1 MHSLEGRAR
10 ALEKRI
16 RDAEDAQWQRTDPE
30 ALARAAQFADRA
42 AQLEDQAAKAAERGK
57 KRDAEKLREQAAQW
71 REWAQA
77 AQSAIADR

>member
-1 MHSLEGRAR
+1 MY
-10 ALEKRI
+10 KR
-16 RDAEDAQWQRTDPE
+16 Q
-30 ALARAAQFADRA
+30 
-42 AQLEDQAAKAAERGK
+42 QLEDQAAKAAERGK